1 MGTRKGYP
9 FSRRQYKQGWGIL
22 SNTILGLFGLGVC
35 AAKGIKNAV
44 ESNAVSNVESNKTIP
59 SGIDSQNDA
68 WENFFGINLKE
79 SPNELWVENGFENTD
94 GKIIRKYLYCG
105 EADVYFNHIEATVVN
120 DNQTNF
126 LFRGDYKLISA
137 IDIYFIIEDKVMSR
151 KNFDVVAASKEVR
164 NIFDSI
170 YDRIEWKNDSVY
182 IEMSRDIETGDIEL
196 IVLAPFYN
204 GDFFKQKEETY
215 ESSNEYECK
224 HYDENITIDTI
235 IDGGRYLVSENLALC
250 IYGESN
256 YIYTHLSCCKEG
268 NRNAAFFIGID
279 ITNNSYMYASEGEL
293 MLIKLENGDILEFY
307 NISQKESDIEDE
319 SITLTY
325 VISEEQIEAISLDKI
340 AKIRISVCSEY
351 IDIDVSK
358 IDLSRYIT
366 NVYSAMNN
374 RLSNNN
380 SIYDN
385 F

>member
-22 SNTILGLFGLGVC
+22 SKSIFGLLGLGVC
-35 AAKGIKNAV
+35 TAKGIKNAV
-44 ESNAVSNVESNKTIP
+44 ESNAVSSVNANKTIP
-59 SGIDSQNDA
+59 GEIDSQKDV

-164 NIFDSI
+164 CLFDSV
-170 YDRIEWKNDSVY
+170 YDRIEWKNDEFY

-196 IVLAPFYN
+196 IVLSPFYN
-204 GDFFKQKEETY
+204 GGYFKRKEDVHQVP
-215 ESSNEYECK
+215 NEYERN
-224 HYDENITIDTI
+224 HYDEKIKIDTI
-235 IDGGRYLVSENLALC
+235 IDGGRCLVSENLALG
-250 IYGESN
+250 IDDESN
-256 YIYTHLSCCKEG
+256 YIYAHLFCYKEG
-268 NRNAAFFIGID
+268 GITPNFLLNID
-279 ITNNSYMYASEGEL
+279 IVKNSYIYVSKGEL
-293 MLIKLENGDILEFY
+293 MLIKLENGEVIEFD
-307 NISQKESDIEDE
+307 NISEKESDIIDE
-319 SITLTY
+319 SITLSY
-325 VISEEQIEAISLDKI
+325 AISEEQINAISLSKI
-340 AKIRISVCSEY
+340 VKMRISVCSQY
-351 IDIDVSK
+351 KDIDVSK

-366 NVYSAMNN
+366 NVYSAMND
-374 RLSNNN
+374 RLSKSS
-380 SIYDN
+380 SIYEN

>member
-1 MGTRKGYP
+1 MGTRKGDP
-9 FSRRQYKQGWGIL
+9 FSRRAYNQGWGIL
-22 SNTILGLFGLGVC
+22 SKSILGLLGLGVC
-35 AAKGIKNAV
+35 AARGIKSTVENNSVSSVNA
-44 ESNAVSNVESNKTIP
+44 NKIIS
-59 SGIDSQNDA
+59 SGIDSQNDV

-137 IDIYFIIEDKVMSR
+137 INIYFIIEDKVMSR
-151 KNFDVVAASKEVR
+151 KNFDVVTASKEVR
-164 NIFDSI
+164 NIFDSV

-182 IEMSRDIETGDIEL
+182 MEMSRDIETGDIEL

-204 GDFFKQKEETY
+204 GDFFKRKEETG
-215 ESSNEYECK
+215 EYECK
-224 HYDENITIDTI
+224 HYDEKITIDTI
-235 IDGGRYLVSENLALC
+235 VDGGRYLVSENLALC

-268 NRNAAFFIGID
+268 NRNTAFFIGID
-279 ITNNSYMYASEGEL
+279 ITNNSYMHVSKGEL
-293 MLIKLENGDILEFY
+293 MLIKLENGEILEFD
-307 NISQKESDIEDE
+307 NISEKESDIEDE
-319 SITLTY
+319 FITLAY
-325 VISEEQIEAISLDKI
+325 VVSEEQIDAILLSKI
-340 AKIRISVCSEY
+340 VKIRISVCSEY

-358 IDLSRYIT
+358 IDVARYIT
-366 NVYSAMNN
+366 NMYFAMNN
-374 RLSNNN
+374 RLSKNN